1 MKESNKLFERFNPS
15 YFPIDESFTYSISFK
30 RDVWLRFKKNPGAIL
45 GVSILAFLL
54 IMSLIGPYLNSYTYY
69 SNHLE
74 FKNSP
79 PSKEFWFGTDD
90 LGRDIFTRVWW
101 GARISLLVGFSAAS
115 IDLVLGIIW
124 GTVAALM
131 GSKVD
136 EMMMRLCDVLY
147 AIPYLLTVILLT
159 VVIGPGLATIIFAI
173 TLTGWISMARIVR
186 GQIFQLKQQD
196 YILAAVALGSS
207 KKRLIFK
214 HLIPNA
220 IGPIVT
226 TMTLTIPAAIFTEA
240 FLSFLGLG
248 VQAPIAS
255 WGVMISDAIGAM
267 RYYPWRLFFPATF
280 ITLTIFSLN
289 LLGDNLRDVL
299 DPRYKN

>member
-1 MKESNKLFERFNPS
+1 MTESNNLFDRFNPS
-15 YFPIDESFTYSISFK
+15 HFPLNETSYTSVSYKQNTWK
-30 RDVWLRFKKNPGAIL
+30 RLKRNSGIL
-45 GVSILAFLL
+45 LGLGILSFLL
-54 IMSLIGPYLNSYTYY
+54 LMSLIGPYLNSYTYY
-69 SNHLE
+69 GNHLE
-74 FKNSP
+74 FKNQP
-79 PSKEFWFGTDD
+79 PSLQFWFGTDD

-101 GARISLLVGFSAAS
+101 GARISLLVGFSAAL
-115 IDLVLGIIW
+115 IDLILGIIW
-124 GTVAALM
+124 GTIAPLS
-131 GSKVD
+131 GRRID
-136 EMMMRLCDVLY
+136 ELMMRVCDILY
-147 AIPYLLTVILLT
+147 AIPYLLIVILLT
-159 VVIGPGLATIIFAI
+159 VVIGSGLATIIFAI

-186 GQIFQLKQQD
+186 GQILQLKQQD
-196 YILAAVALGSS
+196 YILAATVLGAS
-207 KKRLIFK
+207 KKRLITK

-255 WGVMISDAIGAM
+255 WGVMISDSIGSM

-289 LLGDNLRDVL
+289 LLGDNLRDIL
-299 DPRYKN
+299 DPRFKS

>member
-1 MKESNKLFERFNPS
+1 MKESNNLFERFNPS
-15 YFPIDESFTYSISFK
+15 FFPIEDSLTFPISF
-30 RDVWLRFKKNPGAIL
+30 RQDVWLRLKKNPGAIL
-45 GVSILAFLL
+45 GISILAFLL
-54 IMSLIGPYLNSYTYY
+54 LMSLIGPSLNSYTYY
-69 SNHLE
+69 TNHLE
-74 FKNSP
+74 HKNQP
-79 PSKEFWFGTDD
+79 PSLKFWFGTDD

-101 GARISLLVGFSAAS
+101 GARISLLVGFSAAV
-115 IDLVLGIIW
+115 IDLIFGVIW
-124 GTVAALM
+124 GTVAPLT
-131 GSKVD
+131 GKKTD
-136 EMMMRLCDVLY
+136 EVMMRICDILY

-159 VVIGPGLATIIFAI
+159 VMVGPGLWTIIFAM

-186 GQIFQLKQQD
+186 GQILQLKQQD
-196 YILAAVALGSS
+196 YILAAIALGASNR
-207 KKRLIFK
+207 RLIFK

-255 WGVMISDAIGAM
+255 WGVMISDSIGAM
-267 RYYPWRLFFPATF
+267 RYYPWRLFFPATLL
-280 ITLTIFSLN
+280 TMTIFSLN

-299 DPRYKN
+299 DPRMNS